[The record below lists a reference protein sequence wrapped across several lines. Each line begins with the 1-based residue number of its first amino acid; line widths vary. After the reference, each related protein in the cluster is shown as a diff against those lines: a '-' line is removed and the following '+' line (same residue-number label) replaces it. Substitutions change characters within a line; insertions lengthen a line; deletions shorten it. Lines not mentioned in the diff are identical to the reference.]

1 MILSDT
7 SRRAIENM
15 ADDAISDGD
24 EFAIVMDIF
33 TALTNADLTPKN
45 KADALAVQ
53 KMGRALSF
61 RHPFFSHDIER

>member
-15 ADDAISDGD
+15 PSDAISDGD

-33 TALTNADLTPKN
+33 TALTNDDLTPKN

-53 KMGRALSF
+53 KLASALQL
-61 RHPFFSHDIER
+61 

>member
-15 ADDAISDGD
+15 PSDIITDGD
-24 EFAIVMDIF
+24 EFAIVQDIF
-33 TALTNADLTPKN
+33 AALTNADLSPKN
-45 KADALAVQ
+45 PADALAVQ
-53 KMGRALSF
+53 KLGRALSF